1 MKSVVFTYGR
11 FNPPHKGHR
20 LMIEHVIETARRT
33 NKTPIVVVSHSYGNA
48 KNPLSVENKVKILRR
63 WFPGVTILISAKDR
77 SIAKIAQNFNTN
89 SIMIVGQNR
98 QNSFKFLNFKKVAV
112 PRSANAPSA
121 TMARA
126 AAAAGN
132 TKSFKN
138 MTGYNLT
145 PNLRNK
151 VVRAKGKK
159 KKENLYPSSDKI

>member
-20 LMIEHVIETARRT
+20 LMIEQVIETARRT
-33 NKTPIVVVSHSYGNA
+33 NKTPVVVVSHSYGNA
-48 KNPLSVENKVKILRR
+48 KNPLPVENKVRILRR
-63 WFPGVTILISAKDR
+63 WFPGVTILSSAKDR
-77 SIAKIAQNFNTN
+77 SIAKITQNFNKN
-89 SIMIVGQNR
+89 SIMVVGANR

-112 PRSANAPSA
+112 SRTPNAPSA

-126 AAAAGN
+126 AALAGN
-132 TKSFKN
+132 TKAFKN

-151 VVRAKGKK
+151 VVKAKSKK
-159 KKENLYPSSDKI
+159 

>member
-20 LMIEHVIETARRT
+20 LMIEQVIETARRT
-33 NKTPIVVVSHSYGNA
+33 NKTPIVVVSHSVGNA
-48 KNPLSVENKVKILRR
+48 KNPLPVENKMRILRR
-63 WFPGVTILISAKDR
+63 WFPGVTILSSSKEK
-77 SIAKIAQNFNTN
+77 SIAKIAQDFNKN

-112 PRSANAPSA
+112 PRTVNAPSA

-126 AAAAGN
+126 AATVDNKVA
-132 TKSFKN
+132 FKN

-145 PNLRNK
+145 NNIRNK
-151 VVRAKGKK
+151 IVKAKGKK
-159 KKENLYPSSDKI
+159 

>member
-1 MKSVVFTYGR
+1 
-11 FNPPHKGHR
+11 
-20 LMIEHVIETARRT
+20 MIEHVIETARKT
-33 NKTPIVVVSHSYGNA
+33 NKKPVIIVSHSYGNA
-48 KNPLSVENKVKILRR
+48 KNPLPVENKVRILRR
-63 WFPGVTILISAKDR
+63 WFPGVTILTSAKDR

-98 QNSFKFLNFKKVAV
+98 ENAFKFLPFKKVAV

-145 PNLRNK
+145 NNIRDK
-151 VVRAKGKK
+151 VVKAKNKK
-159 KKENLYPSSDKI
+159 

>member
-20 LMIEHVIETARRT
+20 LMIEQVIETARRT
-33 NKTPIVVVSHSYGNA
+33 NKTPIVVVSHSVGNA
-48 KNPLSVENKVKILRR
+48 KNPLPVENKMRILRR
-63 WFPGVTILISAKDR
+63 WFPGVTILSSSKEK
-77 SIAKIAQNFNTN
+77 SIAKIAQDFNKN

-98 QNSFKFLNFKKVAV
+98 ENSFKFLNFKKVAV
-112 PRSANAPSA
+112 PRTANAPSA

-132 TKSFKN
+132 TKAFKN

-151 VVRAKGKK
+151 VVRAQKK
-159 KKENLYPSSDKI
+159 

>member
-20 LMIEHVIETARRT
+20 LMIEQVIETARRT
-33 NKTPIVVVSHSYGNA
+33 NKTPIVVVSHSVGNA
-48 KNPLSVENKVKILRR
+48 KNPLPVENKMKILRR
-63 WFPGVTILISAKDR
+63 WFPNVTILSSSKEK
-77 SIAKIAQNFNTN
+77 SIAKIAQDFNKN

-112 PRSANAPSA
+112 PRTANAPSA

-126 AAAAGN
+126 AATAGN
-132 TKSFKN
+132 KVAFKN

-145 PNLRNK
+145 NNIRNK
-151 VVRAKGKK
+151 IVKVKGKK
-159 KKENLYPSSDKI
+159 

>member
-11 FNPPHKGHR
+11 YNPPHKGHR
-20 LMIEHVIETARRT
+20 LMIEQVIETARRT
-33 NKTPIVVVSHSYGNA
+33 NKTPIIVVSHSAGNA
-48 KNPLSVENKVKILRR
+48 KNPLPVENKVRILRR
-63 WFPGVTILISAKDR
+63 WFPGVTIMTSAKDR
-77 SIAKIAQNFNTN
+77 SIAKIAQDFNKN

-112 PRSANAPSA
+112 PRRPNAPSA

-132 TKSFKN
+132 TKSFRN

-145 PNLRNK
+145 NNIRNK
-151 VVRAKGKK
+151 VVKAKGKK
-159 KKENLYPSSDKI
+159 